1 MQTLL
6 LYVEDVL
13 AVAALETA
21 ASSRDAAA
29 AAAAKAAAAARAAAV
44 VLPVLAVTDDDDE
57 RLGPS
62 SPASPASPSSLA
74 TPPRQGSRSPRVRR
88 RVDSTVLSPSFL
100 PFADRLMAGLFD
112 CVLHPLLLFTLAAG
126 ELWC

>member
-29 AAAAKAAAAARAAAV
+29 VAAAKAAAAARAAAV
-44 VLPVLAVTDDDDE
+44 VLPVLAVPDDDND
-57 RLGPS
+57 RPCVS
-62 SPASPASPSSLA
+62 SPASPPASPSSIA
-74 TPPRQGSRSPRVRR
+74 TPTRPGSRSPRARR
-88 RVDSTVLSPSFL
+88 RRDSPVLSPSFL

-126 ELWC
+126 EP